1 MSRVLALD
9 VGDVRIGAAVERPLR
24 LKSAEDLLR
33 GKSLDIPLMRQAGEA
48 AAEEADVVAD
58 IHGSAAYKKQLVR
71 IHVARA
77 RDLPA
82 RHERR

>member
-1 MSRVLALD
+1 VKEARV
-9 VGDVRIGAAVERPLR
+9 VIGAAVERPVR
-24 LKSAEDLLR
+24 LKSAEALLR
-33 GKSLDIPLMRQAGEA
+33 GKSLDLALMRRAGEA

-77 RDLPA
+77 LQAAWQDGDA
-82 RHERR
+82 RP